1 MAEAGAQ
8 HPLVWRPINN
18 NTSFTL
24 RLSVVRVKRRPPPS
38 LPRLLLRLV
47 EEKRGLAKQIRL
59 RRRRRLKRLARPLSQ
74 GQLLEPGPV
83 EAMGLVRLSPPPS
96 SQQVSGASL
105 PPRLAWGL
113 VWVMCVSW

>member
-8 HPLVWRPINN
+8 HPPVWRPNN

-24 RLSVVRVKRRPPPS
+24 RLSVVRVKRRPPPPS

-59 RRRRRLKRLARPLSQ
+59 RQ

-83 EAMGLVRLSPPPS
+83 EAMDLVRLSPPPS

-105 PPRLAWGL
+105 PPRLTWGL
-113 VWVMCVSW
+113 VWVTCVCHGSLL